1 MYDILR
7 HTFPPPPRFKSPSA
21 PWPDPACAS
30 QRPQNSTGDFAQV
43 LCDPGRL
50 TPPMGVKTSVYTPY
64 CLVSYPMRIMPW
76 VSLTLSKKCQALS
89 EKAIQTRRKNR
100 GLLCV
105 RRHQFLQHAVESL
118 PITII
123 RYCRNSRLHSH
134 CFTCERPFFRLETDV
149 CRGAAVRR
157 RSSRVRSF
165 MGPTS
170 VKIGF
175 SASRENAN
183 RIRTFR

>member
-100 GLLCV
+100 GLLCA

-123 RYCRNSRLHSH
+123 RYCRNSRLHAH
-134 CFTCERPFFRLETDV
+134 CFTCERSFFLWRPMFAEEPPCV
-149 CRGAAVRR
+149 AAVRV
-157 RSSRVRSF
+157 SALSWGQHPSK
-165 MGPTS
+165 S
-170 VKIGF
+170 GF
-175 SASRENAN
+175 QRHE
-183 RIRTFR
+183 RTRTE

>member
-1 MYDILR
+1 
-7 HTFPPPPRFKSPSA
+7 
-21 PWPDPACAS
+21 
-30 QRPQNSTGDFAQV
+30 
-43 LCDPGRL
+43 
-50 TPPMGVKTSVYTPY
+50 MGVKTSVYTPY

-123 RYCRNSRLHSH
+123 RYCRNSRLHAH
-134 CFTCERPFFRLETDV
+134 CFTCERSFFLWRPMFAEEPPCV
-149 CRGAAVRR
+149 AAVRV
-157 RSSRVRSF
+157 SALSW
-165 MGPTS
+165 GPTS

-183 RIRTFR
+183 RIRTFRGGEVRYYDCEGQCAIKPVPGRLKSTLARGTLAQI